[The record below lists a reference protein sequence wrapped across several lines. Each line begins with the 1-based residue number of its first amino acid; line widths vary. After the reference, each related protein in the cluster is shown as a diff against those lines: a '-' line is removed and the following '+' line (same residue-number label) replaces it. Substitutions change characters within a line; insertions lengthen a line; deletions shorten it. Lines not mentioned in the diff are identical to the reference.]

1 MTDAIGQML
10 APAVGIAISPV
21 PIIAVVLMLATPR
34 GRTNGISFTAAWV
47 LTLGALST
55 AVVLLGSG
63 AGAHTGGQTASWVS
77 WVKLAAGVLFVLLGA
92 KQWKGRPREGQEAEL
107 PGWMKAI
114 DTFTPVKAAGLAA
127 ALSALNPKNLVLA
140 IGGAVSI
147 AGSSASAGGKGAAVV
162 LFVLIAS
169 LCALLPLGV
178 YLIGGEKSARVLESW
193 KGWMAAHNAAI
204 MTVLLTVMGAKFIG
218 DALTG
223 LHG

>member
-1 MTDAIGQML
+1 MGDAIGQML

-21 PIIAVVLMLATPR
+21 PIIAIVLMLATPR
-34 GRTNGISFTAAWV
+34 GRVNGVAFTAAWV
-47 LTLGALST
+47 VTLAALST

-63 AGAHTGGQTASWVS
+63 ADAHTDGQTASWVY
-77 WVKLAAGVLFVLLGA
+77 WVKVAAGVVFVLLGL

-114 DTFTPVKAAGLAA
+114 DTFSPGKAAGLAA

-140 IGGAVSI
+140 IGGALSV
-147 AGSSASAGGKGAAVV
+147 AGSSASAGGKGVALV

-178 YLIGGEKSARVLESW
+178 YLVGGDRSARVLESW
-193 KGWMAAHNAAI
+193 KGWMARHNAAI
-204 MTVLLTVMGAKFIG
+204 MSVLLIVLGAKFIG
-218 DALTG
+218 DALSG
-223 LHG
+223 LAG